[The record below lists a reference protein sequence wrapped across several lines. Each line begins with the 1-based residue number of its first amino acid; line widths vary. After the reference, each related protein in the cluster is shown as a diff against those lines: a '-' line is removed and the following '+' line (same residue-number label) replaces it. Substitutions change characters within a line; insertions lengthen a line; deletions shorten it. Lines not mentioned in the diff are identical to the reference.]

1 MTMQDYWGRL
11 WALHARQATLSVK
24 MEKQNKMTASEEH
37 VHGDNKE
44 KARRR
49 SPQKTTKQEELANG
63 PVSCQ
68 LDFKIDAANKR
79 QKTKHAVTTLLL
91 DYPDSCKS
99 SKTQAL
105 GNRPQPHALRDH
117 SYYRKSKRISKS
129 NGGIA
134 ELKDHDYY
142 LVERSSQQDGVD
154 KRADSGTMTEAIAN
168 QGGGH
173 TSASC
178 AHKAVAIVHRTLKQ
192 NTQLQTRPLISTDK
206 PIGGGG
212 GM

>member
-1 MTMQDYWGRL
+1 M
-11 WALHARQATLSVK
+11 
-24 MEKQNKMTASEEH
+24 
-37 VHGDNKE
+37 
-44 KARRR
+44 
-49 SPQKTTKQEELANG
+49 
-63 PVSCQ
+63 
-68 LDFKIDAANKR
+68 
-79 QKTKHAVTTLLL
+79 
-91 DYPDSCKS
+91 
-99 SKTQAL
+99 

-142 LVERSSQQDGVD
+142 LVERSRQQDAVD
-154 KRADSGTMTEAIAN
+154 KRADSGTVTEAIAN

-192 NTQLQTRPLISTDK
+192 NTQLQTRPLLSTDK
-206 PIGGGG
+206 LVGGGEG
-212 GM
+212 NVTVSKCF